1 MDEIDRKIL
10 CELQQ
15 NAAIANQELAARVGL
30 SPSPCLRRVRAL
42 EATGTIRGIVA
53 LVDGKAVGA
62 GFVAYVE
69 VRLEKQ
75 SEAFSSRFETAI
87 LARPEVLECAFVT
100 GAYDYLLKVARRR
113 SRRVPSL
120 PHRDARP
127 HRRRRQH
134 PHHHPGQADQGD
146 DGAADRRGRR
156 QRGAPTRITDR
167 TRD

>member
-1 MDEIDRKIL
+1 MDAIDRKIFVA
-10 CELQQ
+10 LQEDG
-15 NAAIANQELAARVGL
+15 AIANQTLAAKVGL

-42 EATGTIRGIVA
+42 QAAGIIRRTVA

-100 GAYDYLLKVARRR
+100 GGYDYLLKVAVADLDEFHRFLTETLGRIDGVANTRTTIPVKRIKETTALKSARATTRRR
-113 SRRVPSL
+113 A
-120 PHRDARP
+120 DAL
-127 HRRRRQH
+127 
-134 PHHHPGQADQGD
+134 D
-146 DGAADRRGRR
+146 
-156 QRGAPTRITDR
+156 
-167 TRD
+167 